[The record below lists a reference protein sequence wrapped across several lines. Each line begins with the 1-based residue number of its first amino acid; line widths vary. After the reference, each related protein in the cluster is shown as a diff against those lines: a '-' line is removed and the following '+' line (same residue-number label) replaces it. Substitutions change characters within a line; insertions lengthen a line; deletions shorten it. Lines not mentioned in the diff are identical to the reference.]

1 LKSDSIKLDD
11 FVDDFDLL
19 STEDRDEKK
28 DLIFRISILLESFS
42 KLIEIA
48 ESIKEK
54 QNFTLDQ

>member
-1 LKSDSIKLDD
+1 MKSDSIKLDG

>member
-1 LKSDSIKLDD
+1 MKSDSIKLDD